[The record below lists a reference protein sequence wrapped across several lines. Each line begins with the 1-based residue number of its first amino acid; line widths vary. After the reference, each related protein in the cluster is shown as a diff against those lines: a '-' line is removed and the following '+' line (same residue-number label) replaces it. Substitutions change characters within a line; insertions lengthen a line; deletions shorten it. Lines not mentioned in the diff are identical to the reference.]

1 MIKLIILWVALLLF
15 ACTSQ
20 PGSNKEKHF
29 GKLFIIG
36 GGERTTAVLNRMADE
51 AGLRQGG
58 NVLILPM
65 ASSERDSAIYY
76 AEKQFREI
84 GINAVSSMIFD
95 SASVLTPGMLDSIAN
110 ARLIYITGGDQSRFM
125 KAVRDNAGA
134 EAIRTSYM
142 NGNMIAGTSAGAA
155 VMSELMITGNEM
167 KNKNYNETFRRI
179 IADNIELKPGLG
191 LVTSAIIDQHFIWR
205 SRHNRLITAIL
216 EHPELIGVGID
227 EATAILVSS
236 GWAEV
241 VGNAQVVVYRNK
253 RKSAKLSPSGYL
265 GGSLTVDIYLP
276 GERFGL

>member
-20 PGSNKEKHF
+20 QGSNKEKHF

-95 SASVLTPGMLDSIAN
+95 SASVMTPGMLDSIAN